1 MFVNIVSLLDL
12 CVHRLAGG
20 DSVYLFR
27 YLGNYD
33 GSFEYN
39 STTCRELR
47 QEVMDVKV
55 LTM

>member
-1 MFVNIVSLLDL
+1 M
-12 CVHRLAGG
+12 CVHRLADG

-47 QEVMDVKV
+47 QEIMDVKV